1 LITSFSPSFT
11 LAIESFVCI
20 DILLKL
26 KREFIFS
33 YCDDYSVFDIFAVL
47 RKCGR
52 QPQMLFM

>member
-1 LITSFSPSFT
+1 MSFSPSFT

-33 YCDDYSVFDIFAVL
+33 YCDDYSVFDILAVL